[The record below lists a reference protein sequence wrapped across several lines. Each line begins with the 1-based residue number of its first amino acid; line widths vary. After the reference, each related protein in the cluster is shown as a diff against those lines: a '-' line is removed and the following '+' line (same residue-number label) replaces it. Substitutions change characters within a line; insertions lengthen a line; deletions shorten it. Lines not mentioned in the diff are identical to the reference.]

1 MLVKHNTVEAFAFHP
16 LEVGGEELQQASTI
30 DPLLLRDKLLHDFVE
45 HYTEI
50 TPKLHA
56 KNATQAAHK
65 IGRGA
70 SRRGQFWASGVSRFL
85 RAILA

>member
-1 MLVKHNTVEAFAFHP
+1 MFECVCLYIHMLCLCLCVCVCVCVFVFLFVRNQLNLAN
-16 LEVGGEELQQASTI
+16 
-30 DPLLLRDKLLHDFVE
+30 LHDLVE
-45 HYTEI
+45 NYTEI